1 MASTEIKITNKSEH
15 QEVWSLLPWY
25 VNHSLDPAEQDLV
38 RKHVTTCVTCR
49 IEINQQQQLFEKIQQ
64 PDLLQQVS
72 QVSFAQLKKRM
83 KEQSKLRS
91 VFAKQAKAS
100 QEQKLS
106 SHQFLG
112 FIKYTAL
119 AASLL
124 LLAMPFMLN
133 LPTDDPELKGDYRT
147 LANPVE
153 GEHKNNIIRI
163 VFAEHSGTEQ
173 IETILNGVSGH
184 IIKGPSE
191 NGIYEVQIGNRQANS
206 LEVNDAISQ
215 LRKNSLVVF
224 AELSHELPS
233 SD

>member
-1 MASTEIKITNKSEH
+1 MALTDFKITRKSEH
-15 QEVWSLLPWY
+15 QEVWNLLPWY
-25 VNHSLDPAEQDLV
+25 VNHSLDPAEQDFV
-38 RKHVTTCVTCR
+38 RKHVKTCVTCR
-49 IEINQQQQLFEKIQQ
+49 IEINQQQQLFEKIHQ

-83 KEQSKLRS
+83 QEQSKLS
-91 VFAKQAKAS
+91 TFAEQAKPS
-100 QEQKLS
+100 QAQKFFSRQL
-106 SHQFLG
+106 LG
-112 FIKYTAL
+112 FVKYTAL

-147 LANPVE
+147 LANPAE

-184 IIKGPSE
+184 IIKGPSK

-206 LEVNDAISQ
+206 LEVDDAISQ

-224 AELSHELPS
+224 AEPSHELPS

>member
-1 MASTEIKITNKSEH
+1 MALTDIKTTSKSEH
-15 QEVWSLLPWY
+15 QEVWNLLPWY
-25 VNHSLDPAEQDLV
+25 VNHSLDPAEQDFV
-38 RKHVTTCVTCR
+38 RKHVKICVTCR
-49 IEINQQQQLFEKIQQ
+49 IEINQQQQLLEKIQQ

-72 QVSFAQLKKRM
+72 QVTFAQLKKRM
-83 KEQSKLRS
+83 QEQSKLS
-91 VFAKQAKAS
+91 AFAEQAKPKR
-100 QEQKLS
+100 EQKLF

-112 FIKYTAL
+112 FVKYTAL

-133 LPTDDPELKGDYRT
+133 LPTNYPELKGDYRT
-147 LANPVE
+147 LASPAE

-173 IETILNGVSGH
+173 IKAILNGVSGH
-184 IIKGPSE
+184 IIKGPSK

-206 LEVNDAISQ
+206 LEVNEAISQ
-215 LRKNSLVVF
+215 LRKDSLVVF
-224 AELSHELPS
+224 AEPSHELLS

>member
-1 MASTEIKITNKSEH
+1 MALTDIKITSKSEH
-15 QEVWSLLPWY
+15 QEVWNLLPWY
-25 VNHSLDPAEQDLV
+25 VNHSLDPAEQDFV
-38 RKHVTTCVTCR
+38 KKHAKTCVTCR

-72 QVSFAQLKKRM
+72 QVSFAQLKKRVR
-83 KEQSKLRS
+83 EQSKLSAS
-91 VFAKQAKAS
+91 VEQAKPER
-100 QEQKLS
+100 EQKNF
-106 SHQFLG
+106 SHQFPS
-112 FIKYTAL
+112 FVKYTAL

-133 LPTDDPELKGDYRT
+133 LPTDDLELKGDYRT
-147 LANPVE
+147 LANPAE

-173 IETILNGVSGH
+173 IEAILNGVSGH
-184 IIKGPSE
+184 IIKGPSK

-206 LEVNDAISQ
+206 LGVNDAISQ

-224 AELSHELPS
+224 AEPSRESPS

>member
-1 MASTEIKITNKSEH
+1 MAHTDIKITSKSEH
-15 QEVWSLLPWY
+15 QEVWNLLPWY
-25 VNHSLDPAEQDLV
+25 VNHSLDPAEQDFV
-38 RKHVTTCVTCR
+38 RKHVKTCVTCR
-49 IEINQQQQLFEKIQQ
+49 IEINQQQQLLEKIQQ

-83 KEQSKLRS
+83 QEQSKP
-91 VFAKQAKAS
+91 S
-100 QEQKLS
+100 QEQKIF

-112 FIKYTAL
+112 FVKYTAL

-147 LANPVE
+147 LANPAE

-184 IIKGPSE
+184 IIKGPSK

-206 LEVNDAISQ
+206 LEVDDAISQ

-224 AELSHELPS
+224 AEPSHELPS

>member
-1 MASTEIKITNKSEH
+1 MTLTQIKITSKSEH
-15 QEVWSLLPWY
+15 QEVWDLLPWY
-25 VNHSLDPAEQDLV
+25 VNHSLDPAEQDFV
-38 RKHVTTCVTCR
+38 RKHVKTCVTCR
-49 IEINQQQQLFEKIQQ
+49 IEINQQQQLLEKIQQ

-83 KEQSKLRS
+83 QEQSKP
-91 VFAKQAKAS
+91 S
-100 QEQKLS
+100 QEQKIF

-112 FIKYTAL
+112 FVKYTAL

-147 LANPVE
+147 LANPAE

-184 IIKGPSE
+184 IIKGPSK

-206 LEVNDAISQ
+206 LEINDAISQ

-224 AELSHELPS
+224 AEPSHQLPS
-233 SD
+233 D

>member
-1 MASTEIKITNKSEH
+1 MTLTQIKITSKSEH
-15 QEVWSLLPWY
+15 QEVWDLLPWY
-25 VNHSLDPAEQDLV
+25 VNHSLDPAEQDFV
-38 RKHVTTCVTCR
+38 RKHVKTCVTCR
-49 IEINQQQQLFEKIQQ
+49 IEINQQQQLLEKIQQ

-83 KEQSKLRS
+83 QEQSKLS
-91 VFAKQAKAS
+91 AFAEQAKPRQA
-100 QEQKLS
+100 QKLF

-112 FIKYTAL
+112 FVKYTAL

-147 LANPVE
+147 LANPAE

-163 VFAEHSGTEQ
+163 VFAEHSAAEQ

-184 IIKGPSE
+184 IIKGPSK

-206 LEVNDAISQ
+206 LEIDDAISQ

-224 AELSHELPS
+224 AEPSHELTS

>member
-1 MASTEIKITNKSEH
+1 MALTDFKITSKSEH
-15 QEVWSLLPWY
+15 QEVWNLLPWY
-25 VNHSLDPAEQDLV
+25 VNHSLDPAEQNFV
-38 RKHVTTCVTCR
+38 RKHVKTCVTCR
-49 IEINQQQQLFEKIQQ
+49 IEINQQQQLLEKIQQ

-83 KEQSKLRS
+83 QEQSKLS
-91 VFAKQAKAS
+91 AFAEQDKTR
-100 QEQKLS
+100 QEQKIF

-112 FIKYTAL
+112 FVKYTAL

-147 LANPVE
+147 LANPAE
-153 GEHKNNIIRI
+153 GKHKNNIIRI
-163 VFAEHSGTEQ
+163 VFAEHSGKEQ

-184 IIKGPSE
+184 IIKGPSK
-191 NGIYEVQIGNRQANS
+191 NGIYEIQIGNRQINS
-206 LEVNDAISQ
+206 LEVNDAILQ

-224 AELSHELPS
+224 AEPSRQIPS

>member
-1 MASTEIKITNKSEH
+1 MAHTDIKITSKSEH
-15 QEVWSLLPWY
+15 QEVWNLLPWY
-25 VNHSLDPAEQDLV
+25 VNHSLDPAEQDFV
-38 RKHVTTCVTCR
+38 RKHVKTCVTCR
-49 IEINQQQQLFEKIQQ
+49 IEINQQQQLLEKIQQ

-83 KEQSKLRS
+83 QEQSNLS
-91 VFAKQAKAS
+91 AFAEQAKPS
-100 QEQKLS
+100 QAQKFF
-106 SHQFLG
+106 SHQLLG
-112 FIKYTAL
+112 FVKYTAL

-147 LANPVE
+147 LANPAE

-184 IIKGPSE
+184 IIKGPSK

-206 LEVNDAISQ
+206 LEVDDAISQ

-224 AELSHELPS
+224 AEPSHELPS

>member
-1 MASTEIKITNKSEH
+1 MALTDIKITSKSEH
-15 QEVWSLLPWY
+15 QEVWNLLPWY
-25 VNHSLDPAEQDLV
+25 VNHTLEPAEQYFV
-38 RKHVTTCVTCR
+38 RKHVKTCVTCR
-49 IEINQQQQLFEKIQQ
+49 IEINQQQQLLEKIQQ

-72 QVSFAQLKKRM
+72 QVSFAQLKKRVR
-83 KEQSKLRS
+83 EQSRLTGS
-91 VFAKQAKAS
+91 AEQAKPEG
-100 QEQKLS
+100 EQKNF
-106 SHQFLG
+106 SHQFPS
-112 FIKYTAL
+112 FVKYTAL

-133 LPTDDPELKGDYRT
+133 PPTNHPELKGDYRT
-147 LANPVE
+147 LASLAE

-173 IETILNGVSGH
+173 IKVILNGVSGH
-184 IIKGPSE
+184 IIKGPSK

-206 LEVNDAISQ
+206 LEVNDAITQ

-224 AELSHELPS
+224 AEPSHELLS

>member
-1 MASTEIKITNKSEH
+1 MAHTDIKITSKREH
-15 QEVWSLLPWY
+15 QEVWNLLPWY
-25 VNHSLDPAEQDLV
+25 VNHSLDPAEQDFV
-38 RKHVTTCVTCR
+38 RKHVKTCVTCR
-49 IEINQQQQLFEKIQQ
+49 IEINQQQQLLEKIQQ

-83 KEQSKLRS
+83 QEQSKLS
-91 VFAKQAKAS
+91 AFAEQAKPRQA
-100 QEQKLS
+100 QKLF
-106 SHQFLG
+106 SHQFLD
-112 FIKYTAL
+112 FVKYTAL

-124 LLAMPFMLN
+124 LLVMPFMLN

-147 LANPVE
+147 LANPAE

-173 IETILNGVSGH
+173 IETILNGVSS
-184 IIKGPSE
+184 K

-206 LEVNDAISQ
+206 LEVDDAISQ

-224 AELSHELPS
+224 AEPSHELPS